1 MNTRVPDRATRLLL
15 VCVTIAY
22 LPHAPHLP
30 VWVGGMLA
38 ASGATLL
45 ASAVGWIRVP
55 GRWTRLG
62 LAALGLMAVAMQYGR
77 LNGAD
82 SGSALLAL
90 MLGLKLLE
98 TRTARDRI
106 LVIFLCFFLL
116 GSAFLH
122 DQSLPGGALALLGL
136 LPLTTAWILLQETA
150 GPPPRA
156 AVRTASLL
164 LLQALPLMLVLFIL
178 FPRLSGPLWSIPQ
191 TPGTAQTG
199 LSDHM
204 SPGSIT
210 ALGRS
215 DAVAFRARF
224 FGAVPAN
231 ASRYWRAL
239 VLWDYDGQSWR
250 TEPSAE
256 TGLTSLVPL
265 GAPLAYEITLEPHGQ
280 PWLPLLDMPIRID
293 QIAARMAGREA
304 VSPKPVDERLRY
316 EASAY
321 LNYRLG
327 LDLSNAQ
334 MGRAL
339 AVPRTGNPRSH
350 ALAQR
355 WRTTYA
361 EPAERVGA
369 ALRLFRQAPFYYTL
383 QPPPLGEDGIDG
395 FLFNT
400 RRGFCEHYAGA
411 FVFLMR
417 AAGVP
422 ARVVTGYQGG
432 EANPLGDYLI
442 IRQSD
447 AHAWAEVWLA
457 GHGWVRVDPT
467 AAVAPE
473 RIEDGAA
480 AALAGEWSVTTRF
493 LRGSLTMQR
502 MRLGWDAVNYRW
514 NDWVLGYGPDK
525 QRRTLTRLGFE
536 SVDTGPLLLWMTLIF
551 GVMGALLGLWVNRHR
566 PRHDPDPVTAGF
578 ARIAKRLTGAGYPPR
593 PGEGPRDYLVRC
605 ATAEPAWRDDLQTLT
620 ESYLALRYGLTPS
633 AAMQKRFR
641 RAARRFHPRWRR
653 FTSRT
658 RKAIT
663 P

>member
-1 MNTRVPDRATRLLL
+1 MNAHAPDRAIRLLL
-15 VCVTIAY
+15 ACVAIAY
-22 LPHAPHLP
+22 LPHAPYLP

-45 ASAVGWIRVP
+45 ASTAGWIRVP
-55 GRWTRLG
+55 GRWPRLC
-62 LAALGLMAVAMQYGR
+62 LAALGLTAVAVQYGR

-136 LPLTTAWILLQETA
+136 LPLTTAWILLQETE
-150 GPPPRA
+150 GPSPRA
-156 AVRTASLL
+156 AARTASLL
-164 LLQALPLMLVLFIL
+164 LLQALPLMLVLFML
-178 FPRLSGPLWSIPQ
+178 FPRLSSPLWSIPQ
-191 TPGTAQTG
+191 TQGTAQTG

-224 FGAVPAN
+224 FGPVPAN

-239 VLWDYDGQSWR
+239 VLWDYDGRNWR
-250 TEPSAE
+250 TEQPAE
-256 TGLTSLVPL
+256 AGSTPLVPL

-280 PWLPLLDMPIRID
+280 PWLPLLDMPMRID
-293 QIAARMAGREA
+293 QVAARLAGREA
-304 VSPKPVDERLRY
+304 VSLKPVDERLRY

-327 LDLSNAQ
+327 LELSDAL
-334 MGRAL
+334 MDRAL
-339 AVPRTGNPRSH
+339 ALPRTGNPRAH

-361 EPAERVGA
+361 DPAERVGA
-369 ALRLFRQAPFYYTL
+369 ALRLFRRAPFHYTL

-395 FLFNT
+395 FLFDT

-417 AAGVP
+417 SAGVP

-432 EANPLGDYLI
+432 ETNPLGDYVI

-480 AALAGEWSVTTRF
+480 AALAGEWSVTARF

-525 QRRTLTRLGFE
+525 QRQTLTRLGFT
-536 SVDTGPLLLWMTLIF
+536 SVDTGRLLLWMTLIA
-551 GVMGALLGLWVNRHR
+551 GTMGALLGLWVNRNR
-566 PRHDPDPVTAGF
+566 PRKNPDPVAASF
-578 ARIAKRLTGAGYPPR
+578 AQITKRLTGAGYPPR
-593 PGEGPRDYLVRC
+593 PGEGPRDYLARC
-605 ATAEPAWRDDLQTLT
+605 AIAEPAWCEALQTLAQ
-620 ESYLALRYGLTPS
+620 SYLALRYGPTPS
-633 AAMQKRFR
+633 AAMTAQFR
-641 RAARRFHPRWRR
+641 QAARRFHPRWLRL
-653 FTSRT
+653 THRT
-658 RKAIT
+658 MGGINH
-663 P
+663 